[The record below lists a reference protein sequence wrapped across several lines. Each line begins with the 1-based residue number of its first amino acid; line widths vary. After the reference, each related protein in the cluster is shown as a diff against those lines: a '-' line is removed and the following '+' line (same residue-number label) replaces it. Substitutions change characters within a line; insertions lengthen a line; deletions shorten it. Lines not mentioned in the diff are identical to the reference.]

1 MRVLVLGA
9 NGMIGAAVLRKLA
22 EDPGV
27 TPGALIHLQSSQIP
41 PAVETAPGNLHDRGS
56 LRRAMQCVDCVVNAV
71 GIIVERG
78 RNTFQSVHV
87 DGVENAVRAARAEG
101 VARFI
106 HISALGARPDS
117 PSRYHRTKHQGEQ
130 LVAQSGLG
138 YSVVRPSIVF
148 GPRDRFVNLLA
159 RMVRRFPLVPVIG
172 PGENLF
178 QPVYVQDVARLVRNL
193 VVDNPALGETVCAG
207 GPDQLSYN
215 ALIAL
220 LKKLLRR
227 ERKPV
232 VHLPLIPLGLA
243 AKLYNQPLTY
253 DQWLMLQ
260 EDNVLSEGEF
270 SRFRE
275 LLGAEPFALEDA
287 LPTYL
292 GR

>member
-1 MRVLVLGA
+1 MMFMGTKAEGEVET
-9 NGMIGAAVLRKLA
+9 LA
-22 EDPGV
+22 
-27 TPGALIHLQSSQIP
+27 ALIREE
-41 PAVETAPGNLHDRGS
+41 AKS
-56 LRRAMQCVDCVVNAV
+56 L
-71 GIIVERG
+71 
-78 RNTFQSVHV
+78 
-87 DGVENAVRAARAEG
+87 
-101 VARFI
+101 
-106 HISALGARPDS
+106 
-117 PSRYHRTKHQGEQ
+117 K
-130 LVAQSGLG
+130 
-138 YSVVRPSIVF
+138 
-148 GPRDRFVNLLA
+148 
-159 RMVRRFPLVPVIG
+159 PV
-172 PGENLF
+172 
-178 QPVYVQDVARLVRNL
+178 DVARLVRNL
-193 VVDNPALGETVCAG
+193 VVDSPALGETVCAG

-275 LLGAEPFALEDA
+275 LLGAEPSALEDA